1 MSCKT
6 KAVLKFLGAAETV
19 TGSRTLFQ
27 VGSKKLLIDCGLFQ
41 GPKEF
46 RIKNWDDFPMDPK
59 EIDAVILTHAHIDHS
74 GYLPKL
80 VREGFHG
87 PIYCSQGT
95 ADLLEIMLMDSAHL
109 QEEDARFANETRHS
123 KHFPA
128 LPLYNSYDAVKA
140 LELLW
145 PVPSDK
151 WLPLDEEESGTAF
164 QLIRSGHIL
173 GSRFVQIHW
182 DDGNGG
188 KVITFSGDLG
198 NGRSHIIKQP
208 VSLKESDY
216 LVMEATYGDRVQPKA
231 DILSVMER
239 IINRVWSRQGVLVIP
254 AFSVGRTQEIIWL
267 IRQLEE
273 EGRIPKDIPVW
284 LDSPMAQNATEVYM
298 KHEEELKEAFRGGE
312 LQPPICPQH
321 YKTVSSADESMLLC
335 MADDPGIVISAAGM
349 LSGGR
354 VLHHLKARL
363 PHEKN
368 AVLFVGFQVEGTKG
382 RLLKQGLS
390 KIRIHHKEIDV
401 EAEILAVESL
411 SAHADSDDILRWCS
425 EFEKA
430 PQKVFLNHGEP
441 GPLGALQYRLKTE
454 LDWESEIAVEGV
466 EYELV

>member
-1 MSCKT
+1 MGQKP
-6 KAVLKFLGAAETV
+6 KAILKFLGAAETV

-27 VGSKKLLIDCGLFQ
+27 MGAKKILIDCGLFQ

-46 RIKNWDDFPMDPK
+46 RMKNWDDFPMDPK
-59 EIDAVILTHAHIDHS
+59 TIDAVILTHAHIDHS

-80 VREGFHG
+80 VREGFSG
-87 PIYCSQGT
+87 PVYCSQAT

-123 KHFPA
+123 KHYPA
-128 LPLYNSYDAVKA
+128 LPLYGTHDAAKA
-140 LELLW
+140 LELIQA
-145 PVPSDK
+145 VDSDK
-151 WLPLDEEESGTAF
+151 WLPLDDDGTTF

-173 GSRFVQIHW
+173 GSRFIQIHW

-188 KVITFSGDLG
+188 KMITFSGDLG
-198 NGRSHIIKQP
+198 NGRSNIIKQP

-216 LVMEATYGDRVQPKA
+216 LVMEATYGDRVQAKA

-239 IINRVWSRQGVLVIP
+239 IINKVWERQGVLVIP

-267 IRQLEE
+267 VRQLEE
-273 EGRIPKDIPVW
+273 EGRIPKGIPVW
-284 LDSPMAQNATEVYM
+284 LDSPMAQNATDVYM
-298 KHEEELKEAFRGGE
+298 KHEDELRESFRGGRI
-312 LQPPICPQH
+312 QPPICPQH
-321 YKTVSSADESMLLC
+321 YITVSSADDSMLLC

-349 LSGGR
+349 LTGGR

-363 PHEKN
+363 PFEKN

-382 RLLKQGLS
+382 RLLKQGLT

-411 SAHADSDDILRWCS
+411 SAHADSDDIIKWCG
-425 EFEKA
+425 EFESA
-430 PQKVFLNHGEP
+430 PRKVFLNHGEP
-441 GPLGALQYRLKTE
+441 GPLGALKYRLRTE
-454 LDWESEIAVEGV
+454 LDWDSEIAEEGV
-466 EYELV
+466 EYELT

>member
-1 MSCKT
+1 MSQKP

-27 VGSKKLLIDCGLFQ
+27 MGQKKYLVDCGLFQ
-41 GPKEF
+41 GPKAF
-46 RIKNWDDFPMDPK
+46 RMKNWDDFPMDPK
-59 EIDAVILTHAHIDHS
+59 DIDAVILTHAHIDHS

-80 VREGFHG
+80 VREGFTG
-87 PIYCSQGT
+87 PIYCSQAS
-95 ADLLEIMLMDSAHL
+95 ADLLQIMLMDSAHL
-109 QEEDARFANETRHS
+109 QEEDARFANDTRHS
-123 KHFPA
+123 KHYPA
-128 LPLYNSYDAVKA
+128 MPLYNSHDAAKS
-140 LELLW
+140 LELLK
-145 PVPSDK
+145 PVASDE
-151 WLPLDEEESGTAF
+151 WLPLDDQGTRL

-188 KVITFSGDLG
+188 KMITFSGDLG
-198 NGRSHIIKQP
+198 NGRSNIIKQP

-239 IINRVWSRQGVLVIP
+239 IINRVWERQGVLVIP

-273 EGRIPKDIPVW
+273 EGRIPGKIPVW
-284 LDSPMAQNATEVYM
+284 LDSPMAQNATEIYM
-298 KHEEELKEAFRGGE
+298 RHEEELKEAFRGGE
-312 LQPPICPQH
+312 IQPPICPQH
-321 YKTVSSADESMLLC
+321 YRTVSGADDSMLLC

-349 LSGGR
+349 LTGGR

-382 RLLKQGLS
+382 RLLKQGLT

-411 SAHADSDDILRWCS
+411 SAHADSDDILGWCR

-430 PQKVFLNHGEP
+430 PKKVFLNHGEP
-441 GPLGALQYRLKTE
+441 GPLGALKYRLGTE
-454 LDWESEIAVEGV
+454 LGWNTEIATEGV
-466 EYELV
+466 EYELT